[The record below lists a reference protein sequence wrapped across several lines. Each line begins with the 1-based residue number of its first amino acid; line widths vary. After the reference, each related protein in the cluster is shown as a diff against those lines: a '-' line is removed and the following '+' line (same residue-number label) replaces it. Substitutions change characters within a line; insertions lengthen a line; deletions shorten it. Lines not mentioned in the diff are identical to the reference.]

1 MMKVIRKLF
10 NIVLIFAIMQ
20 ITCMMFSNNYVFAI
34 PRTTPVP
41 VTDTGTGGGGGRSS
55 SSGWDVSGELDKISQ
70 KAGEGGGRAGNTV
83 TNVMGAA
90 INIVSTVAAGVAIIM
105 LVVLGIQY
113 TSKGAEGKAEAKKD
127 LTGYIIGAVLLF
139 GTSGLLKLIQMFIDA
154 NLNNV

>member
-20 ITCMMFSNNYVFAI
+20 IVCMMFANNYVFAALQS
-34 PRTTPVP
+34 TPVP
-41 VTDTGTGGGGGRSS
+41 VTDTGTGGGGGSS

-105 LVVLGIQY
+105 LIVLGIQY